1 MFDESRIGNRE
12 SEAGQ
17 PAVEEGT
24 PSAPARESGNKAP
37 ISHVPPEVRR
47 KVLESTLRWADDT
60 SDMDLANA
68 IREIIKGLDAQAG
81 QPSSLGLERVRVPKK
96 QSKEIEKLRNT
107 TRINVLNLYLKN
119 LGERRVA
126 AKDEEKAGIEQEEQ
140 YIKAEIEKEEQ
151 KRGSQDKSPMEGAE
165 SISGT

>member
-1 MFDESRIGNRE
+1 
-12 SEAGQ
+12 
-17 PAVEEGT
+17 
-24 PSAPARESGNKAP
+24 
-37 ISHVPPEVRR
+37 
-47 KVLESTLRWADDT
+47 
-60 SDMDLANA
+60 MDLANA